1 MNRTSELKTIVA
13 MGRAAK
19 AAGAA
24 DVEHLD
30 GPAAAYNYVRIADL
44 VSAHCSRSSEQWP
57 ILDWGCGYGQVSWL
71 LRRRGLDVLSYDVEK
86 RPFRDKVPDLNSL
99 SVIYGADPVGLP
111 YEASRFGSVL
121 SVGVLEHVNDLEGSL
136 SEINRI
142 LRPDGLLFVFML
154 PNKYSWA
161 EWIADRR
168 GISAHP
174 YKFTFRYTA
183 ELLRRH
189 NFDIEKRWRRHVLP
203 RNLTGCNPGVKQL
216 YGRFY
221 RGVESVDRS
230 LTCLPPI
237 CYLSG
242 VIEMIARKR

>member
-1 MNRTSELKTIVA
+1 MNRISELKTLVG

-24 DVEHLD
+24 DIEHLD

-44 VSAHCSRSSEQWP
+44 VCAYCGGCPEQLP

-71 LRRRGLDVLSYDVEK
+71 LRRRGLDVVSYDVEK
-86 RPFRDKVPDLNSL
+86 RPFRDQVPDLNSVP
-99 SVIYGADPVGLP
+99 VIYGDDPVGLP

-121 SVGVLEHVNDLEGSL
+121 SVGVLEHVNDFEGSL
-136 SEINRI
+136 SEVSRI
-142 LRPDGLLFVFML
+142 LRPGGLLFVFML
-154 PNKYSWA
+154 PNQYSWA
-161 EWIADRR
+161 EWMADRR

-174 YKFTFRYTA
+174 YKFTFRCAT
-183 ELLRRH
+183 ELLLRH
-189 NFDIEKRWRRHVLP
+189 SFEVEKKWRRHVLP
-203 RNLTGCNPGVKQL
+203 RNLTGCHPRVKQI

-221 RGVESVDRS
+221 RAVESLDQT

-237 CYLSG
+237 SYLSG